1 MQINTNTWN
10 KVRYT
15 IFTPLYDLI
24 GQVFT
29 KLRKESIEQL
39 QIKPQEQILLIGAGT
54 GLDLVFIEKNALIT
68 ATDLTPAMV
77 KKIKDRSRRLNLPV
91 NALVM
96 DGQQLQFDDNYFD
109 KIILHLIVAVIPD
122 PVRCM
127 KEAERVLKPGGLIV
141 IFDKFLPAGQKLSV
155 KRKFANL
162 FTNLLFSNINRRF
175 ETILGHTNLKVV
187 RDRPV
192 GFGGNFRII
201 LLTK

>member
-1 MQINTNTWN
+1 
-10 KVRYT
+10 
-15 IFTPLYDLI
+15 
-24 GQVFT
+24 
-29 KLRKESIEQL
+29 
-39 QIKPQEQILLIGAGT
+39 
-54 GLDLVFIEKNALIT
+54 
-68 ATDLTPAMV
+68 
-77 KKIKDRSRRLNLPV
+77 
-91 NALVM
+91 
-96 DGQQLQFDDNYFD
+96 
-109 KIILHLIVAVIPD
+109 
-122 PVRCM
+122 M

-187 RDRPV
+187 RDRPI

>member
-1 MQINTNTWN
+1 
-10 KVRYT
+10 
-15 IFTPLYDLI
+15 
-24 GQVFT
+24 
-29 KLRKESIEQL
+29 
-39 QIKPQEQILLIGAGT
+39 
-54 GLDLVFIEKNALIT
+54 LIT

-127 KEAERVLKPGGLIV
+127 QEAERVLKPGGLIV